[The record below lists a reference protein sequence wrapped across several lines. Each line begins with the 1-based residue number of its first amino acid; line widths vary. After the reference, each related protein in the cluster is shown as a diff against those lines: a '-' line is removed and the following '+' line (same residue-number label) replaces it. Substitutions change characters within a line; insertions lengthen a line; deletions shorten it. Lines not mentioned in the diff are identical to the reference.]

1 VRDDSKDN
9 SGVYAIGESPPYP
22 RIYATQRQPVNP
34 ISIGPMNCLKEDLN
48 LMLKNMPI
56 NVMVPTKISNS
67 IDITSLQM
75 KKPFTGVGKWP
86 AFND

>member
-1 VRDDSKDN
+1 
-9 SGVYAIGESPPYP
+9 
-22 RIYATQRQPVNP
+22 
-34 ISIGPMNCLKEDLN
+34 MNCLKEDLN